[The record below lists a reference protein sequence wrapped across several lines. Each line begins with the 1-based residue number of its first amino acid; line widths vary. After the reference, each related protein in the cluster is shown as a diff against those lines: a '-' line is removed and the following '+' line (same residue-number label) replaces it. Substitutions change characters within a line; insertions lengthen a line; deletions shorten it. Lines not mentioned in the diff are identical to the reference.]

1 MEQSQNCCYT
11 VIILQKE
18 NFIKVMSFSYSVK
31 WLTHPPYKPY
41 SYNFTLYR
49 LPHNAWKKDGKK
61 PSSQTQM
68 KAVRGGGTALHLGR
82 AECATQI
89 SFIE

>member
-1 MEQSQNCCYT
+1 
-11 VIILQKE
+11 
-18 NFIKVMSFSYSVK
+18 MSFSYSDKVK
-31 WLTHPPYKPY
+31 NPPPYKPY

-49 LPHNAWKKDGKK
+49 LPHNAWKNKKDGKTLITNSDL
-61 PSSQTQM
+61 SSER
-68 KAVRGGGTALHLGR
+68 RGIWGEQALHLGR

>member
-1 MEQSQNCCYT
+1 MREKRMEKNPH
-11 VIILQKE
+11 QK
-18 NFIKVMSFSYSVK
+18 
-31 WLTHPPYKPY
+31 L
-41 SYNFTLYR
+41 
-49 LPHNAWKKDGKK
+49 
-61 PSSQTQM
+61 M